1 MEQKK
6 KLYNKYFDELKNFG
20 IILQDTKQYKFKHG
34 YHLFYLFL
42 IKNLKIKTSEINF

>member
-1 MEQKK
+1 MWNKRK

-34 YHLFYLFL
+34 YHLFLFVL
-42 IKNLKIKTSEINF
+42 IKKNLKIKTSR